1 MKIKKP
7 AKAPKE
13 SFFDN
18 KRNVWITGIATA
30 AVLLLVVVLMFIES
44 SNKQYVIENKTDLKL
59 EYVKAYF
66 VYSEGKVD
74 DGIEL
79 TELSAQAS
87 KKLPMEPVDLLG
99 LGANLEVR
107 FKFENYDELFVD
119 AGMFNDSFQGRVSIV
134 FEESGDPGVLDL
146 KVKANNG
153 LMPST
158 LINCDEEYIVNL
170 TEGFIPE

>member
-1 MKIKKP
+1 MKINKP

-13 SFFDN
+13 RFFDN
-18 KRNVWITGIATA
+18 KRNLWITGIVTA

-44 SNKQYVIENKTDLKL
+44 GNKQYMIENKTNLKL

-66 VYSEGKVD
+66 VYSEGKVN

-79 TELSAQAS
+79 TDLSAHVS
-87 KKLPMEPVDLLG
+87 KKLPMEPIDLLG

-119 AGMFNDSFQGRVSIV
+119 AGIFDDSFQGKVSIV
-134 FEESGDPGVLDL
+134 FEETEDPGVLDL

-170 TEGFIPE
+170 NEGFIPE